1 MNREDTVR
9 LCRYVKGACPQ
20 QAIDEFT
27 PNIWHDLLGDLR
39 LEDCREAVT
48 AVARRQPFVSPAE
61 IREEVKR
68 IRADRIGP
76 AGPGLSPVPPAA
88 DPDDDKAYRAELR
101 AQRARTADGIEP
113 LPAINAAPADP
124 EGNPH
129 ARRIL
134 AEFHARQDAARRR
147 RAEEAMAERADLKR
161 YRDAVDALFALDDHG
176 AAALAQARQELL
188 GDEQAAAGYPLL
200 QALPGVMDE
209 HRITIH
215 AARLAADHTR
225 GEAS

>member
-48 AVARRQPFVSPAE
+48 SVARRQPFVSPAE

-88 DPDDDKAYRAELR
+88 DPDNPKAYLEALR
-101 AQRARTADGIEP
+101 AQQAAIADGREEV
-113 LPAINAAPADP
+113 PAIEAADP

-147 RAEEAMAERADLKR
+147 KAEEAMAERADLKR

-176 AAALAQARQELL
+176 AAALAQARAELL
-188 GDEQAAAGYPLL
+188 GDAQAADGYPLL

-209 HRITIH
+209 HRITIY
-215 AARLAADHTR
+215 AARLAADQTR
-225 GEAS
+225 NEAS